1 MPITQNVVQR
11 PIIEKLSP
19 AAAIPGGDVHI
30 HGRSFL
36 RDPRPRVSIG
46 GVDAPL
52 VVGSDQFIV
61 ARVPDTSGRGELTV
75 SNGEA
80 ASEPVELSVG
90 ALVADSLHPVSSPA
104 VDRMGNIF
112 TTFSG
117 PRGQKTAVAVY
128 KVDTE
133 GVLTPFVSEL
143 MNATALAFDRFG
155 TLHVSSRFDGV
166 VYQVTAGGVLSVYVE
181 GMGVSTGIAFDT
193 KENLYVGDRSGTVFK
208 ISPERQIYV
217 FATIEPSI
225 SAYHLSFGP
234 DDSLYVS
241 GPTTSSYDAIHR
253 VTQAGEVD
261 VFYRGLGRPQGMDFD
276 SSGNLYVAGSL
287 QGRKGI
293 VRITPDQEASLFLA
307 GPNIVGLAFVPGG
320 KLAITTT
327 NALYSIEAGV
337 EGLRRF

>member
-1 MPITQNVVQR
+1 MPFTHNVGQR
-11 PIIEKLSP
+11 PIIENLSP
-19 AAAIPGGDVHI
+19 VAAIPGGDVHI
-30 HGRSFL
+30 HGTGFL
-36 RDPRPRVSIG
+36 REPRPHVSIG
-46 GVDAPL
+46 GLDAPL
-52 VVGSDQFIV
+52 VVGSDRFIV
-61 ARVPDTSGRGELTV
+61 AHVPDTSGKGQLTV

-80 ASEPVELSVG
+80 ASEPVDLAVG
-90 ALVADSLHPVSSPA
+90 ALLSDSLHPVSSPA
-104 VDRMGNIF
+104 VDRQGNIF

-117 PRGQKTAVAVY
+117 PRGQKTAVALY
-128 KVDTE
+128 KVDSA

-143 MNATALAFDRFG
+143 MNATGLAFDRFG

-181 GMGVSTGIAFDT
+181 GMGVATGIAFDM
-193 KENLYVGDRSGTVFK
+193 KENLYVGDRSGTIFK

-217 FATIEPSI
+217 FATIEASI

-234 DDSLYVS
+234 DDSLYVT
-241 GPTTSSYDAIHR
+241 GPTTSSYDGIQR
-253 VTQAGEVD
+253 ITQAGEVD

-276 SSGNLYVAGSL
+276 SSGNLFVAASL
-287 QGRKGI
+287 HGRKGI
-293 VRITPDQEASLFLA
+293 VRITPEREASLFLA

-327 NALYSIEAGV
+327 SALYSVDAGV

>member
-1 MPITQNVVQR
+1 MPFTQNVGQR
-11 PIIEKLSP
+11 PIIENLNP

-30 HGRSFL
+30 HGRGFL
-36 RDPRPRVSIG
+36 HEPRPHVSIG

-61 ARVPDTSGRGELTV
+61 ARVPDTLGKGQLTV

-80 ASEPVELSVG
+80 SSDPVDLAVG
-90 ALVADSLHPVSSPA
+90 VQLADSLHPVASPA
-104 VDRMGNIF
+104 VDREGNIF

-128 KVDTE
+128 KMDTA
-133 GVLTPFVSEL
+133 GVLTPFVAEL
-143 MNATALAFDRFG
+143 MNATGLAFDRFG

-193 KENLYVGDRSGTVFK
+193 KENLYVGDRSGTIFK

-225 SAYHLSFGP
+225 SAYHLCFGP
-234 DDSLYVS
+234 EDSLYVT
-241 GPTTSSYDAIHR
+241 GPTTSSYDAVHR
-253 VTQAGEVD
+253 ITQAGEVD

-276 SSGNLYVAGSL
+276 AQGNLFVAASL
-287 QGRKGI
+287 NGRKGI
-293 VRITPDQEASLFLA
+293 VRITPEREASLFLA

-327 NALYSIEAGV
+327 NALFSIDAGV

>member
-19 AAAIPGGDVHI
+19 VAAIPGGDVHI
-30 HGRSFL
+30 YGKGFL
-36 RDPRPRVSIG
+36 RDPRPHVSIG
-46 GVDAPL
+46 GIDAPL

-61 ARVPDTSGRGELTV
+61 ARVPDTSGKGELTV

-80 ASEPVELSVG
+80 VSEPVELAVG
-90 ALVADSLHPVSSPA
+90 TLLADSLHPVSSPA
-104 VDRMGNIF
+104 VDRIGNIF

-117 PRGQKTAVAVY
+117 PRGQKTAVALY
-128 KVDTE
+128 KVDPD

-143 MNATALAFDRFG
+143 MNATGLAFDRFG

-253 VTQAGEVD
+253 ITQAGEVD

-276 SSGNLYVAGSL
+276 SFGNLYVAGSL
-287 QGRKGI
+287 HGRKGI

-320 KLAITTT
+320 RLAITTT
-327 NALYSIEAGV
+327 NALYSIETGV